1 VPLFAG
7 SIKSRATRTCYVDA
21 LIVGSNQTV
30 PWIIEIEESDI
41 DPTHIFGKIGTSAAA
56 SHFIHR
62 ILDDVPVAI
71 EAATFVQVV
80 DTSRLHDRTS
90 KIEQLRNFERIIR
103 DQLRGVGIARYHLF
117 LFKGSSDLDADVAK
131 RAALRDSMATA
142 LRQNIGS
149 TS

>member
-1 VPLFAG
+1 MKLDHPFHRAVGDVLRAEPPSDCRLVLDHACGGCHQVPLVAG

-71 EAATFVQVV
+71 E
-80 DTSRLHDRTS
+80 
-90 KIEQLRNFERIIR
+90 
-103 DQLRGVGIARYHLF
+103 
-117 LFKGSSDLDADVAK
+117 
-131 RAALRDSMATA
+131 
-142 LRQNIGS
+142 
-149 TS
+149 